1 MSSMITLFYICITC
15 NNNITTYLINALIF
29 NVFTISSILYI
40 VGNKT
45 KNDGSSPGALS
56 RAGETLQEIVP

>member
-1 MSSMITLFYICITC
+1 MSSTMTLVYICITC
-15 NNNITTYLINALIF
+15 DNNITVHLINALIF

-56 RAGETLQEIVP
+56 RAGEMLQEIVP

>member
-1 MSSMITLFYICITC
+1 MSSTITLVYICITRDS
-15 NNNITTYLINALIF
+15 NITVHLINALIV

-56 RAGETLQEIVP
+56 RAGEMLQEIVP